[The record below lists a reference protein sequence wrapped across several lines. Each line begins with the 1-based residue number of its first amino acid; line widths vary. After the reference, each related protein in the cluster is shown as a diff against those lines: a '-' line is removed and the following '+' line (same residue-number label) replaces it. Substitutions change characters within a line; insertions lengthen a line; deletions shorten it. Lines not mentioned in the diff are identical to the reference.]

1 MTDMSRV
8 IVNSGHPVAK
18 LSFNDE
24 RHVNRYATMC
34 THKIGKKREE
44 KRDKSHLSRVVPL
57 HIRENDFYIY
67 TTKMRQL
74 TYLFYKIYFA
84 VSTQNSPK
92 LFLSFSL
99 SFHRFYN

>member
-24 RHVNRYATMC
+24 RHVNTDMLQRART
-34 THKIGKKREE
+34 KLEKKEE

-57 HIRENDFYIY
+57 HIHESDFYIY
-67 TTKMRQL
+67 ITKMRRL
-74 TYLFYKIYFA
+74 TCFFYKIY
-84 VSTQNSPK
+84 
-92 LFLSFSL
+92 LSA
-99 SFHRFYN
+99 